1 MITREEIRYIP
12 RLHKLI
18 ERDREQLV
26 YLQEKATC
34 IPSLQIHE
42 RVQTSPSNQSN
53 KYIDAAV
60 DLAREIREKESQLE
74 ELQIRAAL
82 FIETVDDE
90 LTRKVLRMRYLKCYT
105 WETAGELLGYVP
117 RWLMRLEAE
126 AIKDL

>member
-18 ERDREQLV
+18 ERDKEQLV

-42 RVQTSPSNQSN
+42 RVQTSPTNQSN
-53 KYIDAAV
+53 KYVDAAT
-60 DLAREIREKESQLE
+60 DLAREITDKEDELA
-74 ELQIRAAL
+74 ELQSRATL

-105 WETAGELLGYVP
+105 WETVGDLLGYAP
-117 RWLMRLEAE
+117 RWVMRLEAE
-126 AIKDL
+126 AIRDL